1 MSSSKTNNTPLE
13 SVEQKTLVAWL
24 ELQGL
29 LFTAVPNSTYTT
41 SWAVKRRNYE
51 QGLRKGLPD
60 LLIVIPPERATNGS
74 GRVIFCEMKRVLGGV
89 VSPEQRKWIAAL
101 NAVGGT
107 VDAFIAHGADEAI
120 EEIAK
125 IIGVGADNSV
135 F

>member
-1 MSSSKTNNTPLE
+1 MAKTNNTPLE
-13 SVEQKTLVAWL
+13 SAEQKTLVAWL

-29 LFTAVPNSTYTT
+29 LFTAIPNSTYTT
-41 SWAVKRRNYE
+41 SWSVKRRNYE

-60 LLIVIPPERATNGS
+60 LVIVIPPERAVDGT
-74 GRVIFCEMKRVLGGV
+74 GRVIFCEMKRQRGGV
-89 VSPEQRKWIAAL
+89 VSPEQKKWIAAL

-120 EEIAK
+120 EEIARV
-125 IIGVGADNSV
+125 IGVSSDKVV

>member
-1 MSSSKTNNTPLE
+1 MAKINNTPLE
-13 SVEQKTLVAWL
+13 SADQKTLVAWL

-41 SWAVKRRNYE
+41 SWAAKRRNYE

-60 LLIVIPPERATNGS
+60 LVIVIPPERAVDGT
-74 GRVIFCEMKRVLGGV
+74 GRVIFVELKRVKGGV
-89 VSPEQRKWIAAL
+89 VSPEQKKWIAAL

-107 VDAFIAHGADEAI
+107 VDAFVAHGADEAI
-120 EEIAK
+120 EEIARV
-125 IIGVGADNSV
+125 IGVSSDKVV

>member
-1 MSSSKTNNTPLE
+1 MSSSKANNTPLE
-13 SVEQKTLVAWL
+13 STEQKTLVAWL

-29 LFTAVPNSTYTT
+29 LFTAIPNSTYTT

-60 LLIVIPPERATNGS
+60 LLIVIPPERAVDGT
-74 GRVIFCEMKRVLGGV
+74 GRVIFCEMKRKKAGV
-89 VSPEQRKWIAAL
+89 VSPEQKKWIAAL

-107 VDAFIAHGADEAI
+107 VDAFVAHGADEAI
-120 EEIAK
+120 EEIARV
-125 IIGVGADNSV
+125 IGVGVDNSI